1 VTGDRDMYAA
11 VTPAERREPA
21 GLPCAT
27 AVYVEDGDGMYR
39 TYQLI
44 GGP

>member
-11 VTPAERREPA
+11 VTPAERREPV